1 MSRPPCDFIRC
12 AGFLALV
19 FLAAAASP
27 AQACRATGSSEGTF
41 TRHLG
46 RDCTEAQR
54 DAQAVPAGEILA
66 ALKSGRGIDLSGVT
80 VTGDLSLDELP
91 VTAISRESLDSAE
104 LRDTLSGMPARV
116 ITGPMLIRDS
126 VVRGRIRTNL
136 QDGTL
141 LVTGPVLL
149 AGSTFESPVDLS
161 RAVFLSPVDASKAV
175 FAQEAFF
182 ILSRFERPARFEKT
196 AFGAHARFHKARF
209 SDSASFA
216 RAGFNGM
223 AEFIEV
229 TFAKGA
235 NFSRT
240 VFKRGT
246 GFSGSRFAGPL
257 DFSEATFERA
267 AFFTFTVF
275 EGDAYFRRTTF
286 RAEANFSDAVFQGL
300 DDFSKAFFNV
310 EPRFTRTKATPER
323 APAGLQNPR
332 LLYVIA
338 GALFMFA
345 VIFILQLRRR

>member
-1 MSRPPCDFIRC
+1 MSRPPRDALRC
-12 AGFLALV
+12 AGVLAFVL
-19 FLAAAASP
+19 LAVADSP
-27 AQACRATGSSEGTF
+27 AQACNLSRSSAGTF

-66 ALKSGRGIDLSGVT
+66 ALTSGRGVDLSGVT

-91 VTAISRESLDSAE
+91 VTVIGPERLESAE
-104 LRDTLSGMPARV
+104 LRETLGGTPGRM
-116 ITGPMLIRDS
+116 ITGPVLIRDS
-126 VVRGRIRTNL
+126 IVRGRIRTNL

-149 AGSTFESPVDLS
+149 SGTTFEGPVDLS
-161 RAVFLSPVDASKAV
+161 RAVFLGPVDASEAV
-175 FAQEAFF
+175 FGQEAFF

-209 SDSASFA
+209 SDSVSFV

-235 NFSRT
+235 SFSRT
-240 VFKRGT
+240 IFKMGT
-246 GFSGSRFAGPL
+246 GFSGSRFGGPL

-310 EPRFTRTKATPER
+310 EPRFTRTKANPGR
-323 APAGLQNPR
+323 VPAGLQDPR

-345 VIFILQLRRR
+345 VFFILQLRRR